1 MFSLSVGAKAVSNNL
16 RQTLSGI
23 MATVHAHLCISFEY
37 KKHIRSMQSAYI
49 VITCDLRNMRG
60 TYITHMIHRIEPTLR
75 PAEPDDG
82 DFVGSGTAQLDLLV
96 KIKV

>member
-1 MFSLSVGAKAVSNNL
+1 
-16 RQTLSGI
+16 
-23 MATVHAHLCISFEY
+23 
-37 KKHIRSMQSAYI
+37 
-49 VITCDLRNMRG
+49 MRG